1 MLSTTRFNN
10 LTWQEN
16 CAYRKKYNLEGPIY
30 CAPMKMRET
39 IILDSLVFVVEMNNE
54 KNQIEGIGLIK
65 NRHIPTEDRFKYFV
79 YEECNFNRYIY
90 KGDYRLDRN
99 ILQTYNVKL
108 IEFLDYICFKG
119 KTHLKRG
126 NGFMRVPDK
135 LLQKSEVDILGEIKQ
150 IFLKHFN
157 SEKIN
162 NNEDNK

>member
-1 MLSTTRFNN
+1 
-10 LTWQEN
+10 
-16 CAYRKKYNLEGPIY
+16 
-30 CAPMKMRET
+30 MKMRET
-39 IILDSLVFVVEMNNE
+39 IIPDSLVFVIEMNNE

-108 IEFLDYICFKG
+108 IEFLDYICFKN

-126 NGFMRVPDK
+126 NGFMQVPNK
-135 LLQKSEVDILGEIKQ
+135 LLQKSEFDILDEIKQ

-157 SEKIN
+157 SEKEIK
-162 NNEDNK
+162 ER